1 MKLII
6 ILFEIFVLAFVIGYF
21 LFIRGKLLGLIMMV
35 VSFFFIIA
43 LADGA
48 STENKNTEQHGN
60 KET

>member
-35 VSFFFIIA
+35 ASFFFIIA

-48 STENKNTEQHGN
+48 STENKNAEQ
-60 KET
+60 